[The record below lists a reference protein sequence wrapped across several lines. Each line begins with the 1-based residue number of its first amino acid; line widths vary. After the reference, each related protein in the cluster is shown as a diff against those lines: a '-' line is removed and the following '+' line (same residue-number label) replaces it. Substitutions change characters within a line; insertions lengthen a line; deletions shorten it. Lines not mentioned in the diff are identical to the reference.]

1 VDTDSAGAVMR
12 RIGNIEDDLLLIESD
27 YYKAAGN
34 VVRYD
39 LHLKAE
45 RFRLTQVADE
55 ESGATNAEGR
65 KAWVE
70 EKVMEMPEHD
80 LWTKARIA
88 KAETSARF
96 EILSKRLSAC
106 QSVLKRHEQ
115 AAQGPG
121 VGAGQ
126 HNN

>member
-1 VDTDSAGAVMR
+1 MDSDNAGAVMR
-12 RIGNIEDDLLLIESD
+12 RIGNIEDDLLLIEAN
-27 YYKAAGN
+27 YYTAAGN
-34 VVRYD
+34 VVRYE

-45 RFRLTQVADE
+45 RFRLTQIAAE
-55 ESGATNAEGR
+55 QSGQTNEAGR

-70 EKVMEMPEHD
+70 EKVMGMPEHD
-80 LWTKARIA
+80 LWVEARIA

-126 HNN
+126 HN